1 MATEESKPVT
11 IQEFRE
17 MLQKD
22 VDGFFDR
29 WQKDAAENPD
39 MWPTELDGVG
49 EWYEQFLAHY
59 TASCIE

>member
-22 VDGFFDR
+22 VDEFFDR
-29 WQKDAAENPD
+29 WQKEATENPD
-39 MWPTELDGVG
+39 MWPTELDGAG

-59 TASCIE
+59 TSTCLE